1 MAYSQASN
9 RATQKYVKANYERI
23 YLVCKKGQK
32 EKYQSLAE
40 MSEKSL
46 NQYIIDLLEEKL
58 QEGL

>member
-32 EKYQSLAE
+32 EKYQRSDD
-40 MSEKSL
+40 
-46 NQYIIDLLEEKL
+46 IIRFH
-58 QEGL
+58 G